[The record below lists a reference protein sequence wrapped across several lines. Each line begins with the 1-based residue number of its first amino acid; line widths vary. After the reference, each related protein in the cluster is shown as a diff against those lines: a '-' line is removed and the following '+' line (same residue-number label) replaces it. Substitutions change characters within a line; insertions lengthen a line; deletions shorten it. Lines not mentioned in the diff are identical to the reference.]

1 MLTGMIIAKKL
12 KKTEMDNEQHYVVR
26 SGWLR
31 AAVLG
36 ANDGILSTTSLAI
49 GIAAAS
55 ATRQPVVLAALAGL
69 VAGAMSMAA
78 GEYVSVSSQSDIEN
92 ADLKREKNELAT
104 VPESELEEL
113 SEIYVKRGLDKQLAL
128 QVAIQLTK
136 HNALESHARDELGI
150 NEMTQ
155 PRPMQAALAS
165 GASFISGGILPF
177 IVAIFAPIK
186 SMVIW
191 QYSFAIVF
199 LALSGAVAARVGGSA
214 IVKGILRI
222 CFWGT
227 VAMGIT
233 ALVGYLFG
241 VKTT

>member
-1 MLTGMIIAKKL
+1 
-12 KKTEMDNEQHYVVR
+12 MDNEQHYVVR